1 MKKIFKGTGNFFSRI
16 SKVKNI
22 RSKAEQVLKSRGLP
36 KSKRHSA
43 LLGMATVFSIFGIT
57 MLGSSLPAIAKDIKD
72 IPGKPNTNPS
82 SPPSPSPSPKP
93 SQELTKAVTGAAAS
107 VCALAVSSG
116 SFLVGAACG
125 IIVVYGILKAEGK

>member
-1 MKKIFKGTGNFFSRI
+1 MKKIFKFTGNFFSRI

-22 RSKAEQVLKSRGLP
+22 KTKAEQVLKSRGLP

-57 MLGSSLPAIAKDIKD
+57 MLGSSLPAIAKDI
-72 IPGKPNTNPS
+72 PGKPNPNS
-82 SPPSPSPSPKP
+82 NSPPSPSPKP